1 MNNMSVGGQSSEYSL
16 TRQYEEKEEQ
26 QVRGFI
32 SDAALGWS
40 LDHRYFLMS
49 VVC

>member
-1 MNNMSVGGQSSEYSL
+1 MSVGGQSSDYSL
-16 TRQYEEKEEQ
+16 TPQYEQKVEQ

-32 SDAALGWS
+32 SDAAL
-40 LDHRYFLMS
+40 DHRYFLMS